1 MRLRVSSRQLI
12 LDAGQDDSWL
22 VSDLSQQEAEQIAAA
37 LEASCLNLHGLQFI
51 AVQSAPESERFEGFW
66 MLRDQPQ
73 P

>member
-1 MRLRVSSRQLI
+1 VSSLQLI

-22 VSDLSQQEAEQIAAA
+22 VSDLSQQEAEQISAA

-51 AVQSAPESERFEGFW
+51 AVQSAPDSERFEGFW